1 MKKNKLI
8 LSGLFLTSVISCS
21 NFRPVVL
28 TNAYLDPAATTN
40 VDYEDLNF
48 QTALFNQFAS
58 GLSFTFRLNYS
69 ASTAGPEHR
78 AFGILLSNIGFF
90 TGWTTITSTFSEGA
104 CVGLCKEFLIDIL
117 FGRDFDRV
125 SKKAANFPYLQLV
138 KYGNNT
144 NIGND
149 TVNLEIKIRSAI
161 TYNVNVGSV
170 YLAQKSFINA
180 NVNGFYTWITFY
192 RDNVVAN
199 TYMLDFDVS
208 NTQRDRLYDLSTV
221 LTGINGFDLWYQWID
236 TPPFAN
242 NVSITEIYEFNMFT
256 QNSQISIPDDTDGN
270 RFGFEFVAVEWWNIL
285 GHLQNF
291 AWWIV
296 NQSPVAPIFEWLDTY
311 IISWIVGFVD
321 ILVGV
326 FDL

>member
-1 MKKNKLI
+1 LKNNKFI
-8 LSGLFLTSVISCS
+8 LTGLFLTSVISCS
-21 NFRPVVL
+21 NFRPIVL
-28 TNAYLDPAATTN
+28 SAYLDPATTTD

-48 QTALFNQFAS
+48 QNALFNQYAS

-104 CVGLCKEFLIDIL
+104 CTGLCKTSLINIL
-117 FGRDFDRV
+117 FGRDFNQ
-125 SKKAANFPYLQLV
+125 STKKAAAAPYLQLV

-144 NIGND
+144 NLGND
-149 TVNLEIKIRSAI
+149 SVNLEIKIKSAI

-170 YLAQKSFINA
+170 YLAQKSNKNA
-180 NVNGFYTWITFY
+180 NVDNFYTWITFY
-192 RDNVVAN
+192 KDNVVAN
-199 TYMLDFDVS
+199 TFLLSTDTS
-208 NTQRDRLYDLSTV
+208 NIQRDRVYDLSSV
-221 LTGINGFDLWYQWID
+221 ITGVNSFDLWYQWVD

-242 NVSITEIYEFNMFT
+242 GASITEVYEFNLFT
-256 QNSQISIPDDTDGN
+256 QNSQISIPDDATGN
-270 RFGFEFVAVEWWNIL
+270 LFGFEFVAVEWWNIL

-296 NQSPVAPIFEWLDTY
+296 NQSPLRPLFEWLDTY
-311 IISWIVGFVD
+311 IISWIRSFID
-321 ILVGV
+321 ILTGV
-326 FDL
+326 FNL